1 MDGMTECYD
10 RFLGGDID
18 AFAEIVSRTRMGLS
32 YYIFTFVRDPDLAEE
47 LTEDVFVKL
56 YLRRPANG
64 KKGSF
69 KTWLYTIGRNAA
81 LDELR
86 RQKKKNRIPLEE
98 ASGLSSG
105 ENLPEARYLAEE
117 TKRTL
122 HQALGRI
129 PPAYAEALR
138 LAYFEGFTE
147 KEISHIMKR
156 SMKSTYD
163 LLYRAKKAL
172 KEQLI
177 KEGFTYE
184 I

>member
-1 MDGMTECYD
+1 M
-10 RFLGGDID
+10 IS
-18 AFAEIVSRTRMGLS
+18 VS
-32 YYIFTFVRDPDLAEE
+32 DL
-47 LTEDVFVKL
+47 TSWN
-56 YLRRPANG
+56 LRRTAHG
-64 KKGSF
+64 F
-69 KTWLYTIGRNAA
+69 
-81 LDELR
+81 
-86 RQKKKNRIPLEE
+86 
-98 ASGLSSG
+98 SSG
-105 ENLPEARYLAEE
+105 ENPPEARYLAEE

-163 LLYRAKKAL
+163 LLYRARKAL